1 MRYEKF
7 EQKYG
12 QGLLQEA
19 AAELIDSSLQ
29 SAVQEQKI
37 KVAGRPSIEAFDINA
52 VKVGT
57 SFHYTAKFEVF
68 PEIALKDLAGAKIES
83 WSGDVTDDDVANML
97 VQLRTQH
104 SEWIAVDRAAKL
116 GDRLHIDFN
125 GEMDGKP
132 MEGGS
137 AKNQSLT
144 LGSKSMIPGFEDG
157 LVGAKK
163 GDTKTLNIQFPKNYH
178 VKELCEKPVCFM
190 VIVHTVE
197 EPKLPALD
205 DAFAKKVGIEEGLE
219 TLKARVKEK
228 MQKELDETAKA
239 TLKKDVLDKLS
250 ALNPIDVPTA
260 LIDAEISHLQ
270 EMTRQQFRQ
279 YNPKITEAELQKI
292 PLARESYAEEA
303 KKRVLLGL
311 LLAEV
316 IRIHALTVDQHQV
329 QERLK
334 EMAAQ
339 YGKVEEVLPMI
350 QKNKSVIADVEAF
363 VLESQAVTVL
373 LDKAS
378 VSDVKKSYDAIMHA
392 EKTV

>member
-1 MRYEKF
+1 M
-7 EQKYG
+7 
-12 QGLLQEA
+12 
-19 AAELIDSSLQ
+19 
-29 SAVQEQKI
+29 
-37 KVAGRPSIEAFDINA
+37 
-52 VKVGT
+52 
-57 SFHYTAKFEVF
+57 
-68 PEIALKDLAGAKIES
+68 
-83 WSGDVTDDDVANML
+83 
-97 VQLRTQH
+97 
-104 SEWIAVDRAAKL
+104 
-116 GDRLHIDFN
+116 
-125 GEMDGKP
+125 
-132 MEGGS
+132 
-137 AKNQSLT
+137 
-144 LGSKSMIPGFEDG
+144 
-157 LVGAKK
+157 
-163 GDTKTLNIQFPKNYH
+163 
-178 VKELCEKPVCFM
+178 KELCEKPVCFM